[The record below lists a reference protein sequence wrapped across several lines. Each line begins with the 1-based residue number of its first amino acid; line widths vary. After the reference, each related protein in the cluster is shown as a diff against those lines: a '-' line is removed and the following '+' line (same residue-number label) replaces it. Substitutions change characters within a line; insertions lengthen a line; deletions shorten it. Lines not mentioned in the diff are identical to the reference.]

1 MHHRDQIITSFF
13 SEGPFA
19 VRVEN
24 SDNPG
29 VTIGRVR
36 RHSSDDEACISALLD
51 YLSLRL
57 YTVEYVALSDSDK
70 SYRSSMDGFDACVK
84 ISCDIQ
90 CDYDTLL
97 VFLSG
102 YDVCG
107 MTFA

>member
-36 RHSSDDEACISALLD
+36 RHSSALLD

-70 SYRSSMDGFDACVK
+70 SYRSSMNGFDACVK